1 MEKKT
6 YEAGASAYTL
16 GVANSILNYADEY
29 GQASKAELENMP
41 KDASVDQWKK
51 KMEEIAEEFICTPR
65 YFLMCWLAAK
75 CLNKN
80 LLGSEMELGEF
91 PAFQYKPKGA
101 RKAKKFEKVTRA
113 HALSLD
119 EEELKKYITIFT
131 NIVWE
136 NERPE
141 EKEKGLRP
149 YKFSPVFRRAF
160 LLYVNTQLL
169 TKEEGLQ
176 IAHMIRLSYEETC
189 YFLVRAVENDGLDFT
204 KSTDIIHA
212 YCLLRGK
219 SYGVFQQLEAKYQTK
234 AARIEKINLEE
245 KPEGFTAGMMPGSE
259 VSGKKDDSGM
269 LYERICQWEDEVISQ
284 VLAESNGENEA
295 AGQEAEDQ
303 KTGQKVK
310 ADDPKKIDSV
320 DDKFLAWLVSQAKY
334 LDIPG
339 KSALAVYRNLVA
351 YAYHYTLEHDIRK
364 KEGSNVGGDGDF
376 LKSFPRDGTG
386 KADGLEDNIGFTDLE
401 DCLEDPDEAVN
412 WNAGKSGFREICSMN
427 SPYQLK
433 EDMGKADYEKL
444 VLNRLVRL
452 FNKMSGSIFE
462 AKHITRIM
470 RYIQVAQ
477 NGSLESNLITDR
489 IIRLLAGEIP
499 VTKADMLFMVWLAC
513 NLDWEDEKE
522 KMSARVWDFLDGGS
536 KALEEGH
543 LPELYIPHVL
553 ERTFILSLCIGN
565 MPVGECIS
573 ISTVHAKNPAQIY
586 LALSAY
592 VNSQMSQ

>member
-141 EKEKGLRP
+141 EKEKDLRP

-219 SYGVFQQLEAKYQTK
+219 SYGVFQQLEAEYQTK
-234 AARIEKINLEE
+234 AAGL
-245 KPEGFTAGMMPGSE
+245 
-259 VSGKKDDSGM
+259 
-269 LYERICQWEDEVISQ
+269 
-284 VLAESNGENEA
+284 
-295 AGQEAEDQ
+295 
-303 KTGQKVK
+303 
-310 ADDPKKIDSV
+310 
-320 DDKFLAWLVSQAKY
+320 
-334 LDIPG
+334 
-339 KSALAVYRNLVA
+339 
-351 YAYHYTLEHDIRK
+351 RK
-364 KEGSNVGGDGDF
+364 
-376 LKSFPRDGTG
+376 
-386 KADGLEDNIGFTDLE
+386 
-401 DCLEDPDEAVN
+401 
-412 WNAGKSGFREICSMN
+412 
-427 SPYQLK
+427 
-433 EDMGKADYEKL
+433 
-444 VLNRLVRL
+444 
-452 FNKMSGSIFE
+452 
-462 AKHITRIM
+462 
-470 RYIQVAQ
+470 
-477 NGSLESNLITDR
+477 
-489 IIRLLAGEIP
+489 
-499 VTKADMLFMVWLAC
+499 
-513 NLDWEDEKE
+513 
-522 KMSARVWDFLDGGS
+522 
-536 KALEEGH
+536 
-543 LPELYIPHVL
+543 
-553 ERTFILSLCIGN
+553 
-565 MPVGECIS
+565 
-573 ISTVHAKNPAQIY
+573 
-586 LALSAY
+586 
-592 VNSQMSQ
+592 

>member
-1 MEKKT
+1 M
-6 YEAGASAYTL
+6 L
-16 GVANSILNYADEY
+16 
-29 GQASKAELENMP
+29 
-41 KDASVDQWKK
+41 
-51 KMEEIAEEFICTPR
+51 
-65 YFLMCWLAAK
+65 
-75 CLNKN
+75 
-80 LLGSEMELGEF
+80 
-91 PAFQYKPKGA
+91 
-101 RKAKKFEKVTRA
+101 
-113 HALSLD
+113 
-119 EEELKKYITIFT
+119 
-131 NIVWE
+131 
-136 NERPE
+136 
-141 EKEKGLRP
+141 
-149 YKFSPVFRRAF
+149 FR
-160 LLYVNTQLL
+160 
-169 TKEEGLQ
+169 
-176 IAHMIRLSYEETC
+176 S
-189 YFLVRAVENDGLDFT
+189 
-204 KSTDIIHA
+204 
-212 YCLLRGK
+212 
-219 SYGVFQQLEAKYQTK
+219 
-234 AARIEKINLEE
+234 EKINLEE

-259 VSGKKDDSGM
+259 VSGKKDDPGM

-295 AGQEAEDQ
+295 GQEMEGQ
-303 KTGQKVK
+303 KPGLKVK

-320 DDKFLAWLVSQAKY
+320 DEKFLAWLVSQAKY

-351 YAYHYTLEHDIRK
+351 YVYHYTLEHDIRK
-364 KEGSNVGGDGDF
+364 KEGINVGGDGDF
-376 LKSFPRDGTG
+376 LKSFPGDG

-412 WNAGKSGFREICSMN
+412 WNAGKSGFSEICSMN

-433 EDMGKADYEKL
+433 EDMSKGDYEKL
-444 VLNRLVRL
+444 VINRLVRL
-452 FNKMSGSIFE
+452 FNKLSGSVFE

-470 RYIQVAQ
+470 RYTQVAQ

-499 VTKADMLFMVWLAC
+499 VTKADVLFMVWLAC

-592 VNSQMSQ
+592 VNSPMSQ